1 MLTIQSLWPQSMAS
15 PNFALSRKPFSEVI
29 LAGRERVAAEQ
40 LLELEPEAGE
50 VVVRLRIWCESS
62 PGAGALDP

>member
-1 MLTIQSLWPQSMAS
+1 MAS
-15 PNFALSRKPFSEVI
+15 PNFALSRKPFSEAI

-50 VVVRLRIWCESS
+50 VVVRLRIWCESL
-62 PGAGALDP
+62 PGALDP